1 MLTNFSKFSKKM
13 KVYGNDGLTMTFLAN
28 LQKTFHFWT
37 FLKCLIFH
45 MPEPIQNILKS
56 RTRPFMK
63 STNPLP

>member
-1 MLTNFSKFSKKM
+1 MQIDFWGFFKKLEKIMLTNFSKFSKKM

-45 MPEPIQNILKS
+45 MPEPIQNI
-56 RTRPFMK
+56 
-63 STNPLP
+63 